1 MYIDF
6 LFMKNSKF
14 FRLFNTLTEEELKKF
29 LSFVHVMY
37 STYRN
42 QTILLEYIA
51 ETLSTKEELNFTK
64 ALVYKAVFKKDMVT
78 VSDKKNLS
86 NLLSDLT
93 KWLENFFLC
102 EYGEKF
108 SFARSQLV
116 KEIYKKRNLYKDY
129 INTIKQAKSQNTR
142 QVKNEYWFLNDYT
155 CNSLLYFTSEEDEH
169 RISQSYLVEGLT
181 RLEQFYT
188 LTKVTL
194 LCEMMN
200 RKFVLAENL
209 EIAEVHNIGKYNE
222 EPLINSYYLLFQ
234 LYSDPSYNKF
244 YKLKEAI
251 TTLKNIDDHVHLKL
265 LFYAINY
272 AAAQYRLGQEVFL
285 KEAFALYKFGLERKI
300 ILENGFLSE
309 MAFKN
314 IVFIACLLK
323 EYAWAQQF
331 IEEWK
336 VYLKKDS
343 RNDLTSFC
351 MSRIYCD
358 NGSFELAKD
367 ILERTTF
374 FNDFY
379 NAESRL
385 LLIKCYYE
393 LGDFE
398 KTLSECINLESF
410 LQRKT
415 KINKEYKQ
423 GGLNFLRL
431 VKKIINRRKKE
442 KLMDTIEQKDVLF
455 FKEWLIEKIKFLP

>member
-1 MYIDF
+1 
-6 LFMKNSKF
+6 MKNSKF
-14 FRLFNTLTEEELKKF
+14 FRLFSTLTEEEQKKF
-29 LSFVHVMY
+29 LAFVHVMY

-42 QTILLEYIA
+42 QTILLQYIA
-51 ETLSTKEELNFTK
+51 ETLSTKEELDFTK
-64 ALVYKAVFKKDMVT
+64 ATAYIAVFKKDMVT
-78 VSDKKNLS
+78 VAEKKNLS

-108 SFARSQLV
+108 SFARGQLV

-129 INTIKQAKSQNTR
+129 INTIKQTKSQNTR
-142 QVKNEYWFLNDYT
+142 QVKNEHWFLNDYT
-155 CNSLLYFTSEEDEH
+155 CNTLLYFTSQEEGH
-169 RISQSYLVEGLT
+169 RISESYLVEGLT
-181 RLEQFYT
+181 KLEQFYT
-188 LTKVTL
+188 LAKMTL
-194 LCEMMN
+194 LCELVN

-209 EIAEVHNIGKYNE
+209 EIAEVQNIGKYRK
-222 EPLINSYYLLFQ
+222 EPVINAYYLLFQ
-234 LYSDPSYNKF
+234 LYSAPSYDKF
-244 YKLKEAI
+244 CKLKEAI
-251 TTLKNIDDHVHLKL
+251 FALKNIDDHVHLRL

-272 AAAQYRLGQEVFL
+272 AAAQYRLGQRVFL
-285 KEAFALYKFGLERKI
+285 EEAFVLYKFGLERKI
-300 ILENGFLSE
+300 VLENGFLSE

-323 EYAWAQQF
+323 EYIWAQQF

-336 VYLKKDS
+336 KYLKKDS

-351 MSRIYCD
+351 KSRIHCD
-358 NGSFELAKD
+358 NGSFDLAKD
-367 ILERTTF
+367 LLVRTTF
-374 FNDFY
+374 SNDFY

-393 LGDFE
+393 SGDFE

-410 LQRKT
+410 IKRKT
-415 KINKEYKQ
+415 KMSKEYKQ

-442 KLMDTIEQKDVLF
+442 KLMDTIQKKNVLF
-455 FKEWLIEKIKFLP
+455 FKEWLIEKIKLLP